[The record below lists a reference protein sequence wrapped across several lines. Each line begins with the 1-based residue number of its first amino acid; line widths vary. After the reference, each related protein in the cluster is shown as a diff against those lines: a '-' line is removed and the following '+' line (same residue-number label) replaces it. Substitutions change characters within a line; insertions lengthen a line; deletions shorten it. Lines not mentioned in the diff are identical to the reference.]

1 MLITKRWWWNYVEDV
16 GDDRGY
22 NDDIDDEAVMKRSII
37 GEQQLRVTQP
47 AGVDALAL
55 LDPRHNIILMIFGS
69 FSLVYFISSF
79 SVMIIQQ
86 HFPFLRDSHL
96 ETVQN
101 DKRGWHFAI
110 KLSSKVRTWEANISW
125 ILLLKSLLQYRKI
138 TWWLCL
144 CWLWWWRRWRWLYLP
159 SCVCTAKAPPG
170 SPEKLRSRA
179 AAIFQNSHNDPFWKR
194 SISGERAS

>member
-1 MLITKRWWWNYVEDV
+1 M
-16 GDDRGY
+16 
-22 NDDIDDEAVMKRSII
+22 
-37 GEQQLRVTQP
+37 TQP

-55 LDPRHNIILMIFGS
+55 LDPRHDSQDHWII
-69 FSLVYFISSF
+69 SLSLFHFFFI

-110 KLSSKVRTWEANISW
+110 KLSTKVRTWEANISL
-125 ILLLKSLLQYRKI
+125 ILLLKSLLQYKEI
-138 TWWLCL
+138 TLWLCL

-159 SCVCTAKAPPG
+159 SCVCTAKAPGG
-170 SPEKLRSRA
+170 SPEKLRSGA
-179 AAIFQNSHNDPFWKR
+179 VAIFQNSHNDPFSKR

>member
-1 MLITKRWWWNYVEDV
+1 MMKPWWWWQWWYWWWSGDV
-16 GDDRGY
+16 AKHYWR
-22 NDDIDDEAVMKRSII
+22 A
-37 GEQQLRVTQP
+37 TA
-47 AGVDALAL
+47 AGGATGWSWRPRASWPSTWFSGS
-55 LDPRHNIILMIFGS
+55 LDHLPL
-69 FSLVYFISSF
+69 FISYCF
-79 SVMIIQQ
+79 FFISVMIIQQ
-86 HFPFLRDSHL
+86 HFTVLRDSHL

-110 KLSSKVRTWEANISW
+110 KLSSKVRTWGANFSW
-125 ILLLKSLLQYRKI
+125 IFLLKPLLQYKEI

-159 SCVCTAKAPPG
+159 SCVCTAKAPGG
-170 SPEKLRSRA
+170 SPEKLRSGA